1 MHLRPKSSFP
11 VSLEPQNM
19 LRHQKQKT
27 VRLTI
32 DFPVELHTYLKM
44 LAAKE
49 GISLR
54 QFVIEHLPGFT
65 EAKSKKNHNN
75 ASDKEFDALLKEFL
89 VEKAPMLKRLS
100 KKS

>member
-1 MHLRPKSSFP
+1 MKVKLGRSK
-11 VSLEPQNM
+11 NM
-19 LRHQKQKT
+19 PHKQET

-32 DFPVELHTYLKM
+32 DFPLSQHTYIKM

-54 QFVIEHLPGFT
+54 QFVIEHLPGLNN
-65 EAKSKKNHNN
+65 SKKKRKQKN
-75 ASDKEFDALLKEFL
+75 ATDKEFDELLKEFL

-100 KKS
+100 KK